1 MEFLFDQTVSLQLTW
16 FTKKKI
22 IHGPFEKAAEGCRKR
37 LNCARYFFI
46 VDTRFRFLFIFT
58 YFRLTVQLI
67 LSYCNYS
74 P

>member
-46 VDTRFRFLFIFT
+46 VDTRFRFL
-58 YFRLTVQLI
+58 
-67 LSYCNYS
+67 
-74 P
+74 